1 MPLTDED
8 IDKLRALEAEKQ
20 ATQAEGMRIAAKWML
35 LFFVVFI
42 VGFVALGIII
52 SSIAGPP
59 PGATVR

>member
-20 ATQAEGMRIAAKWML
+20 ATQAEGMRMAAKWML

-42 VGFVALGIII
+42 VGFAAFVIII